1 MVCSLAPAPRTKIFT
16 RLPYPRDVASVLFV
30 APRRIPDDAGREAV
44 QRWRDG
50 NSQPDDEAM
59 AVRYTL
65 QLLRQKA
72 PGSSVEV
79 RVPPWGAVQAIE
91 GPSHTRGTPP
101 AVVEMTPDVWL
112 SVATGT
118 RQFEQALAE
127 GAIHASGERSNLTG
141 WLPLGELA

>member
-1 MVCSLAPAPRTKIFT
+1 
-16 RLPYPRDVASVLFV
+16 VLSV
-30 APRRIPDDAGREAV
+30 APRRIPDNVGLEAL
-44 QRWRDG
+44 QRWREG
-50 NSQPDDEAM
+50 APHPDDEAM

-101 AVVEMTPDVWL
+101 AVVEMTPEVWL

-118 RQFEQALAE
+118 RSFDDALAD
-127 GAIHASGERSNLTG
+127 GSIHASGERSNLTG

>member
-1 MVCSLAPAPRTKIFT
+1 MLS
-16 RLPYPRDVASVLFV
+16 V
-30 APRRIPDDAGREAV
+30 APRRIPDNAGLEAL
-44 QRWRDG
+44 QRWREGAPD
-50 NSQPDDEAM
+50 PDDEAM

-101 AVVEMTPDVWL
+101 AVVEMTPEVWL

-118 RQFEQALAE
+118 RSFDDALAD
-127 GAIHASGERSNLTG
+127 GSIHASGERSNLTG

>member
-1 MVCSLAPAPRTKIFT
+1 MLS
-16 RLPYPRDVASVLFV
+16 V
-30 APRRIPDDAGREAV
+30 APRRIPDNAGLEAL
-44 QRWRDG
+44 QRWWEG
-50 NSQPDDEAM
+50 APHPDDEAM

-101 AVVEMTPDVWL
+101 AVVEMTPEVWL

-118 RQFEQALAE
+118 RSFDDALAD
-127 GAIHASGERSNLTG
+127 GSIHASGERSNLTG

>member
-1 MVCSLAPAPRTKIFT
+1 MLS
-16 RLPYPRDVASVLFV
+16 V
-30 APRRIPDDAGREAV
+30 APRRIPDNAGLEAL
-44 QRWRDG
+44 QRWREG
-50 NSQPDDEAM
+50 APHPDDEAM

-101 AVVEMTPDVWL
+101 AVVEMTLEVWL

-118 RQFEQALAE
+118 RSFDDALAD
-127 GAIHASGERSNLTG
+127 GSIHASGERSNLTG
-141 WLPLGELA
+141 WLPLGKLA

>member
-1 MVCSLAPAPRTKIFT
+1 MLS
-16 RLPYPRDVASVLFV
+16 V
-30 APRRIPDDAGREAV
+30 APRRIPDNAGLEAL
-44 QRWRDG
+44 QRWREG
-50 NSQPDDEAM
+50 APHPDDEAM

-101 AVVEMTPDVWL
+101 AVVEMTPEVWL
-112 SVATGT
+112 SVTTGT
-118 RQFEQALAE
+118 RSFDDALAA
-127 GAIHASGERSNLTG
+127 GSIHASGERSNLTG

>member
-1 MVCSLAPAPRTKIFT
+1 MLS
-16 RLPYPRDVASVLFV
+16 V
-30 APRRIPDDAGREAV
+30 APRRIPDNAGLEAL
-44 QRWRDG
+44 QRWREG
-50 NSQPDDEAM
+50 APHPDDEAM

-101 AVVEMTPDVWL
+101 AVVEMTPEVWL

-118 RQFEQALAE
+118 RSFDDSLAD
-127 GAIHASGERSNLTG
+127 GSIHASGERSNLTG

>member
-1 MVCSLAPAPRTKIFT
+1 
-16 RLPYPRDVASVLFV
+16 VLSV
-30 APRRIPDDAGREAV
+30 APRRIPDNAGLEAL
-44 QRWRDG
+44 QRWWEG
-50 NSQPDDEAM
+50 APHPDDEAM

-101 AVVEMTPDVWL
+101 AVVEMTPEVWL

-118 RQFEQALAE
+118 RSFDDALAD
-127 GAIHASGERSNLTG
+127 GSIHASGERSNLTG

>member
-1 MVCSLAPAPRTKIFT
+1 MLS
-16 RLPYPRDVASVLFV
+16 V
-30 APRRIPDDAGREAV
+30 APRRIPDNAGLEAL
-44 QRWRDG
+44 QRWREG
-50 NSQPDDEAM
+50 APHPDDEAM

-101 AVVEMTPDVWL
+101 AVVEMTPEAWL

-118 RQFEQALAE
+118 RSFDDALAD
-127 GAIHASGERSNLTG
+127 GSIHASGERSNLTG

>member
-1 MVCSLAPAPRTKIFT
+1 
-16 RLPYPRDVASVLFV
+16 VLSV
-30 APRRIPDDAGREAV
+30 APRRIPDNAGLEAL
-44 QRWRDG
+44 QRWREG
-50 NSQPDDEAM
+50 APHPDDEAM

-101 AVVEMTPDVWL
+101 AVVEMTPEAWL

-118 RQFEQALAE
+118 RSFDDALAD
-127 GAIHASGERSNLTG
+127 GSIHASGGRSNLTG

>member
-1 MVCSLAPAPRTKIFT
+1 
-16 RLPYPRDVASVLFV
+16 
-30 APRRIPDDAGREAV
+30 
-44 QRWRDG
+44 
-50 NSQPDDEAM
+50 M

-101 AVVEMTPDVWL
+101 AVVEMTPEVWL

-118 RQFEQALAE
+118 RSFDDALAD
-127 GAIHASGERSNLTG
+127 GSIHASGERSNLTG

>member
-1 MVCSLAPAPRTKIFT
+1 
-16 RLPYPRDVASVLFV
+16 VLSV
-30 APRRIPDDAGREAV
+30 APRRIPDNAGLEAL
-44 QRWRDG
+44 QRWREG
-50 NSQPDDEAM
+50 APHSDDEAM

-72 PGSSVEV
+72 TGSSVEV

-101 AVVEMTPDVWL
+101 AVVEMTPEVWL

-118 RQFEQALAE
+118 RSFDDALAD
-127 GAIHASGERSNLTG
+127 GSIHASGERSNLTG

>member
-1 MVCSLAPAPRTKIFT
+1 MLS
-16 RLPYPRDVASVLFV
+16 V
-30 APRRIPDDAGREAV
+30 APRRIPDNAGLEAL
-44 QRWRDG
+44 QRWREG
-50 NSQPDDEAM
+50 APHPDDEAM

-101 AVVEMTPDVWL
+101 AVVEMTPEVWL

-118 RQFEQALAE
+118 RSFDDALAD
-127 GAIHASGERSNLTG
+127 GSIHASGERSNLTG
-141 WLPLGELA
+141 WLPLGKLA